1 MKCTYQ
7 NTVFK
12 NDTNGFSICIFAT
25 KDPSVPEQAVSR
37 TTVSGKSCFTAT
49 GYHLPT
55 TENIEYEM
63 EGNWVI
69 KDRFGMQLAVE
80 SCVGVAPQTETGL
93 IGYLGSGLIKG
104 VGPQTAKKIV
114 QLFGMDALMV
124 IENEPERLLKI
135 PGITQEKLSAIRE
148 SLHESRAMQDIVS
161 YLFPYGIT
169 VNKAARI
176 LKKFG
181 PRSMEVLRTQPFK
194 LCDVPG
200 FGFKI
205 VDEIARKT
213 GCSLTDPL
221 RIQSG
226 VKFILESA
234 ASSKGHLFLPF
245 NGLLENALLL
255 LNDKLLTPAIAK
267 DVLQKELKDML
278 NHGDLHMDAGN
289 VFKAINWK
297 DEALVARKVV
307 QLLAEA
313 APVEGN
319 ISKELWL
326 SQKRLG
332 ITLADKQIDAVK
344 MWFQSPLSII
354 TGGPG
359 TGKTTVLRVILEIY
373 KRMQPNASVLLAAP
387 TGRASRKMTES
398 TGFDAGTLHSTLGI
412 MAEENEDK
420 DEPTPVFADL
430 MIVDEV
436 SMIDMH
442 LAAELFRRLKSGTQV
457 LLVGDPD
464 QLPSVG
470 PGNVLREL
478 IRSKAIP
485 VTHLDFVYRQKDT
498 SRIVI
503 NAHAINNGDASL
515 AFGEDFILMPAE
527 NAAEAA
533 STTIAIYMDELKKF
547 GVENT
552 QILAPFKV
560 RGAACVQQLNEHVRE
575 LVNPHSINTVELK
588 IGSRIFRTGDK
599 VLQTRNRVQEQISNG
614 DIGFISQIGLN
625 DDGSKSVLVNFSG
638 NRNVSY
644 TPDQLDQLELAYA
657 MTIHKS
663 QGAEYE
669 SVIIPILTEQSI
681 MLRRNLIYTAITRA
695 KKRLILV
702 GQKKALFMAI
712 HRNDVNK
719 RNTLLA
725 DRIVSNCR
733 RAGLL

>member
-104 VGPQTAKKIV
+104 IGPQTAKKIV
-114 QLFGMDALMV
+114 QLFGMDALTV

-412 MAEENEDK
+412 MAEENEDE

-478 IRSKAIP
+478 IRCKAIP

-533 STTIAIYMDELKKF
+533 STTIAIYMDELKKY
-547 GVENT
+547 GAENT
-552 QILAPFKV
+552 QILAPFKA

-695 KKRLILV
+695 KTRLILV
-702 GQKKALFMAI
+702 GQKKALYMAVN
-712 HRNDVNK
+712 RNDVNR